1 MLVSDF
7 KIRIYFHALRI
18 HLGGSNYCN
27 NAWGLQYCKS
37 EFIHRFC
44 TNNVTSGS
52 LRGALRY
59 FSAQSFFVHKG
70 NISMLKCNK
79 FIIFN
84 FRYLISS
91 WSNYL
96 KKGEEEKRGKKMKQN
111 KQKTTQFKSYL
122 SFIDMIFELSK
133 QFQPNVTEGKGLKKS
148 LNS

>member
-1 MLVSDF
+1 
-7 KIRIYFHALRI
+7 
-18 HLGGSNYCN
+18 
-27 NAWGLQYCKS
+27 
-37 EFIHRFC
+37 
-44 TNNVTSGS
+44 
-52 LRGALRY
+52 
-59 FSAQSFFVHKG
+59 
-70 NISMLKCNK
+70 MLKCNK

-111 KQKTTQFKSYL
+111 KQKTTQFKSYV

-133 QFQPNVTEGKGLKKS
+133 QFQPNVTEEKGLKKS